1 MYTTLFILI
10 AIGTLLFYAASDKVK
25 PENKPLWTRRFAQ
38 KPVLARSLGAA
49 LFLICWVAVGY
60 LQGPGS
66 GSFALLGYLMTSY
79 CLVVLLKPLRYF
91 NTVRLAV
98 VALAALLLE
107 IFIF

>member
-10 AIGTLLFYAASDKVK
+10 AIGTLLFYVASGKVK
-25 PENKPLWTRRFAQ
+25 PENKPLWMQRFAQ
-38 KPVLARSLGAA
+38 KPMLARVLGTTI
-49 LFLICWVAVGY
+49 FLISWIIVGY

-66 GSFALLGYLMTSY
+66 GSFAMLGYLMTSY
-79 CLVVLLKPLRYF
+79 CLVVLLNPLHYF
-91 NTVRLAV
+91 NATRLAI